1 MPRPARQTA
10 EPTSS
15 CRKFG
20 NDRRSDS
27 VMQIGPG
34 DQTQIRPSVAP
45 NDGSSAMGFGRL
57 PEIES
62 APLTPHEENMG
73 RLNPRIQFDVIL
85 ASAPGILRIAQQIAH
100 LVRVAFHL
108 AEFLNGHIHKR
119 MLFAK
124 WI

>member
-1 MPRPARQTA
+1 
-10 EPTSS
+10 
-15 CRKFG
+15 
-20 NDRRSDS
+20 
-27 VMQIGPG
+27 
-34 DQTQIRPSVAP
+34 
-45 NDGSSAMGFGRL
+45 MGFGRL

-62 APLTPHEENMG
+62 APLTPQEENMG

-124 WI
+124 WIQIYRHQNDVVPRRGHFAVKQNGVILGVMKPQVC